1 MSNEKVR
8 PRGYCHHKVGEPA
21 GKDQV
26 MEDRER
32 LLFEISFY
40 ESKIVYFRDMI
51 SKYEKEISAVKGEL
65 TSFDVVCSS
74 SQTLGVISD
83 DWMNR
88 EKDQHFR

>member
-1 MSNEKVR
+1 
-8 PRGYCHHKVGEPA
+8 
-21 GKDQV
+21 

-51 SKYEKEISAVKGEL
+51 SKYEKEISEVKGEL
-65 TSFDVVCSS
+65 SSFDGVCSS

-83 DWMNR
+83 GWMKC
-88 EKDQHFR
+88 EKVRHFR